1 MSDKKTLTLAKSQKN
16 DEFYTQIDDIQN
28 EMNSYFEYNQDVFRD
43 KIILLPCDDP
53 TWSNF
58 TLFFINN
65 FKKFGIKK
73 IISTSYF
80 PKHKEKQQL
89 SLFDNCAINEIKPN
103 GKISVID
110 KNTITNDFFKL
121 KNIQWDY
128 LQGDG
133 DFNSDEVRKFR
144 DEADII
150 ITNPPFSQ
158 FRKFISWVMEANKQ
172 FAIIGH
178 QNAITYKEVFPL
190 IKENKIWLGNGFK
203 GNCTYFISDY
213 FDYATAGNHI
223 EGMIRVS
230 GVTWFTN
237 IKCKR
242 CDKTLNLKNTSDVF
256 KYSKHKNVKGN
267 KCFLHYEDYDAI
279 DIPFTDC
286 IPNDYYGLMGVPI
299 TFMNKY
305 NPNQFEIIGC
315 CEPCISLQNIKNTSF
330 YKEIPSRQKMYN
342 GMLCQKTYH
351 RILIRQK

>member
-1 MSDKKTLTLAKSQKN
+1 MGNKKTLTLAKSQKN

-80 PKHKEKQQL
+80 PKHKAKQQL
-89 SLFDNCAINEIKPN
+89 SLFNNCAINEIKPN

-110 KNTITNDFFKL
+110 RNTITNDFFEL
-121 KNIQWDY
+121 KNIQWEY

-237 IKCKR
+237 INAK
-242 CDKTLNLKNTSDVF
+242 DVI
-256 KYSKHKNVKGN
+256 KH
-267 KCFLHYEDYDAI
+267 
-279 DIPFTDC
+279 
-286 IPNDYYGLMGVPI
+286 
-299 TFMNKY
+299 
-305 NPNQFEIIGC
+305 
-315 CEPCISLQNIKNTSF
+315 
-330 YKEIPSRQKMYN
+330 
-342 GMLCQKTYH
+342 
-351 RILIRQK
+351 